1 VSVSP
6 PVPANRKRHRDLGY
20 VPFLIPGVIL
30 SLLIVALPLV
40 MDIGISFTRWQGVGT
55 PTWIGLDNY
64 VRLLGDRNF
73 WASFAHIVA
82 LIVAMAVIPSMIGL
96 FLAALLF
103 DYVARVVNGRVA
115 GFFRAGYYLPQILPV
130 VVAGIAW
137 GWILHPGSDGALNA
151 TLTAV
156 GLGGLAHDWLGDPS
170 TALPSVMVM
179 MIWFQIGY
187 PLVIFMAGLQRVDPQ
202 LYEAAELDGASWLQR
217 FMRITIHLIRP
228 EILVVLLTT
237 TIAALKVFGPIFVL
251 TRGGPGTATIVPSY
265 FAYQNFFEKASV
277 GYGSAISVVLA
288 VIVVLVTI
296 VFLRVRSSD
305 DQSGG

>member
-1 VSVSP
+1 V
-6 PVPANRKRHRDLGY
+6 NQKRHRDLGY
-20 VPFLIPGVIL
+20 VPFLIPGAIL
-30 SLLIVALPLV
+30 TIFIVALPLV
-40 MDIGISFTRWQGVGT
+40 MDVGISFTRWQGVGA

-82 LIVAMAVIPSMIGL
+82 LIVAMAIMPTIIGL
-96 FLAALLF
+96 VLAALLF

-137 GWILHPGSDGALNA
+137 GWILHPDGALNA
-151 TLTAV
+151 GLKAV

-170 TALPSVMVM
+170 TALSSVMVM

-217 FMRITIHLIRP
+217 FLRITIHLIRP

-237 TIAALKVFGPIFVL
+237 TIAPQGVRTHLRADERRAGHGHD
-251 TRGGPGTATIVPSY
+251 RA
-265 FAYQNFFEKASV
+265 
-277 GYGSAISVVLA
+277 VVLR
-288 VIVVLVTI
+288 LPELLREGERR
-296 VFLRVRSSD
+296 LRVGHI
-305 DQSGG
+305 GGAGRHRHPRHHRLPARPVER

>member
-1 VSVSP
+1 VLSRRWP
-6 PVPANRKRHRDLGY
+6 RRDVGY
-20 VPFLIPGVIL
+20 VPFLVPGVVL
-30 SLLIVALPLV
+30 SLLVVALPLV

-82 LIVAMAVIPSMIGL
+82 LIVAMAIIPTIIGL
-96 FLAALLF
+96 ILAAVLF
-103 DYVARVVNGRVA
+103 DYVARVVSGRA
-115 GFFRAGYYLPQILPV
+115 AAFFRAGYYLPQILPV

-137 GWILHPGSDGALNA
+137 GWILHPGDGALNA
-151 TLTAV
+151 ALTAV
-156 GLGGLAHDWLGDPS
+156 GLGGLAHDWLGDPA
-170 TALPSVMVM
+170 TALPSVSVM

-202 LYEAAELDGASWLQR
+202 LYEAAELDGASWFQR
-217 FMRITIHLIRP
+217 FTRITIHLIRP

-251 TRGGPGTATIVPSY
+251 TNGGPGTATIVPSY
-265 FAYQNFFEKASV
+265 FSYQNFFQKASV
-277 GYGSAISVVLA
+277 GYGSAISAVLA
-288 VIVVLVTI
+288 LIVIVVTL
-296 VFLRVRSSD
+296 VFLRVRTSD
-305 DQSGG
+305 DGTGV